1 MQKILIAMIALTLA
15 LVGCANTTKQAKF
28 PAPEMDVPQL
38 LLSQENNFFVYD
50 YIDRH
55 YVVGSQESSEK
66 FAAHGHMPYA
76 KTVLG
81 AGPAGETVVFEINK
95 KDPDLADH
103 LMNTYQHTPF
113 LVEAKGDDYAV
124 YKYLGRL
131 YVVGSKESSE
141 KFAAHGHMPYAKT
154 VLGAGPAGET
164 VVFEI
169 NKKNPEQVERL
180 MAQFKS

>member
-1 MQKILIAMIALTLA
+1 MQKIWIVMVMMFVALT
-15 LVGCANTTKQAKF
+15 GCAGTTKQA
-28 PAPEMDVPQL
+28 DVDTPQL
-38 LLSQENNFFVYD
+38 LLSKENNFFVYD
-50 YIDRH
+50 YMDRH
-55 YVVGSQESSEK
+55 YVVGSEESSAK

-81 AGPAGETVVFEINK
+81 AGPHGETVVYEIAK
-95 KDPDLADH
+95 KDPNLAER
-103 LMNTYQHTPF
+103 LMETYQKTPF
-113 LVEAKGDDYAV
+113 LVESKGDNYAV
-124 YKYLGRL
+124 YKHMNRL

-169 NKKNPEQVERL
+169 DKKDPNLAERL
-180 MAQFKS
+180 MEMFKK

>member
-1 MQKILIAMIALTLA
+1 MQKIWIMMVMMFVALT
-15 LVGCANTTKQAKF
+15 GCASTAKQV
-28 PAPEMDVPQL
+28 DVDTPQM
-38 LLSQENNFFVYD
+38 LLSKEGNFFVYD
-50 YIDRH
+50 YLDRH
-55 YVVGSQESSEK
+55 YVVGSEESSEK

-81 AGPAGETVVFEINK
+81 AGPHGETVVFEIAK
-95 KDPDLADH
+95 KDPNLTER
-103 LMNTYQHTPF
+103 LMSTYERTPF
-113 LVEAKGDDYAV
+113 LVESKGDDYAV
-124 YKYLGRL
+124 YKYMNRL

-169 NKKNPEQVERL
+169 NKKEADLTERL
-180 MAQFKS
+180 MKMFKG